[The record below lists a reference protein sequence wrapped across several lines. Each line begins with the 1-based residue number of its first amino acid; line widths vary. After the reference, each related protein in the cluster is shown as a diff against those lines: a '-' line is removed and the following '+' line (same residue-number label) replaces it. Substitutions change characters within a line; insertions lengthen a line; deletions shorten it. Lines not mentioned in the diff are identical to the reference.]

1 MVMAKATF
9 AKFLRLTITRSRS
22 RMRTNVWLAREGD
35 MAAFPSAREIA
46 LVQQHAATAQ
56 AAMRNLP
63 WAEINRTLEQFD
75 RMVNTPAYRTIMR
88 DMNSA
93 RQVVSEMVLPSRA
106 VKHSEPLT
114 SAQPKARERPAEQ
127 STPSDKPETNGLL
140 VQLVDIANK
149 TLDVQVKNGSE
160 AAVWDRWQMF
170 VAVLALLLAVAGLIL
185 VKVP

>member
-1 MVMAKATF
+1 
-9 AKFLRLTITRSRS
+9 
-22 RMRTNVWLAREGD
+22 
-35 MAAFPSAREIA
+35 
-46 LVQQHAATAQ
+46 
-56 AAMRNLP
+56 
-63 WAEINRTLEQFD
+63 
-75 RMVNTPAYRTIMR
+75 MVNTPAYRTIMR